1 MSNETQSP
9 RAERGPLRRMLSSL
23 YDLMQ
28 TRLELLSIELAEERD
43 RLVAV
48 LVLGIVA
55 VMLGMLAMISLTALV
70 TVLFWD
76 TYRWQVLA
84 IMTGV
89 YVVGAIVCAVR
100 ARVGLREAPT
110 IFEASLHEFE
120 KDREMFRE
128 P

>member
-1 MSNETQSP
+1 MSNDTQSP

-28 TRLELLSIELAEERD
+28 TRLELLSIEIAEERD

-48 LVLGIVA
+48 LFLGIVA
-55 VMLGMLAMISLTALV
+55 VMLGMLAMISLTALIAV
-70 TVLFWD
+70 AFWD

-84 IMTGV
+84 IITAV
-89 YVVGAIVCAVR
+89 YLVGAIICAVR
-100 ARVGLREAPT
+100 ARSGLREAPT
-110 IFEASLHEFE
+110 IFDATLHEFE